1 MRRGLEGGRHMERR
15 RNRNGGRN
23 RKGWGDGDR
32 GGGGKELFS
41 SRRGAG
47 F

>member
-1 MRRGLEGGRHMERR
+1 MRRGLEGGRHMERWW
-15 RNRNGGRN
+15 NRNGGRN
-23 RKGWGDGDR
+23 RKRGRDGDR